1 MGEVDQALRMQ
12 RILCSVSG
20 LVELGDSGGL
30 KAEQGAQWFTV
41 RNQGLPARAAPSP
54 MLADSLLGS
63 RDLSKLPAP
72 GERTIP
78 KAI

>member
-1 MGEVDQALRMQ
+1 MQ
-12 RILCSVSG
+12 RILCNVSG

-30 KAEQGAQWFTV
+30 KAEQGALWFTV
-41 RNQGLPARAAPSP
+41 SNQGLPARSAPSP

-72 GERTIP
+72 GNRTIP

>member
-1 MGEVDQALRMQ
+1 MGEVDQALRIQ
-12 RILCSVSG
+12 RVFCSLSG
-20 LVELGDSGGL
+20 FIELGNSGGL

-41 RNQGLPARAAPSP
+41 SSQGLPARAAPSP
-54 MLADSLLGS
+54 MLADSLLES

-72 GERTIP
+72 GDRTIP

>member
-41 RNQGLPARAAPSP
+41 SSQGLPARGVPSP
-54 MLADSLLGS
+54 RLADSLLGS
-63 RDLSKLPAP
+63 KDVSELPDP
-72 GERTIP
+72 GDCTIP
-78 KAI
+78 KAS

>member
-1 MGEVDQALRMQ
+1 MGEVDQALRIQ
-12 RILCSVSG
+12 HILCSVSG
-20 LVELGDSGGL
+20 FVEIGNSGGL

-41 RNQGLPARAAPSP
+41 SSQGLPARAAPSP

-63 RDLSKLPAP
+63 RDLSKLPVP
-72 GERTIP
+72 GDRTIP